1 MRLRERRYRGL
12 TAKSLLCYE
21 IVCVWCC
28 FFCALVSRAA
38 HLCHALSVMPCLS
51 VETLILFDDLTV
63 RKRAYAALDY
73 LKRGHR
79 AKNSSLSLSLFV
91 SHGFNLFALF
101 SRSTAR
107 AKRTSY
113 EHF

>member
-1 MRLRERRYRGL
+1 LRLRERRYRGL
-12 TAKSLLCYE
+12 TAKSLVCYE

-38 HLCHALSVMPCLS
+38 HLCVMPCLS